1 MDQAHV
7 LYFYLI
13 GCIILSAQFSRRLDK
28 LAIIFAGL
36 CLVHCLLL
44 PLVLTV
50 GSIASVG
57 FMGHDQFHQFMLWMV
72 LPVSLIALGIGC
84 ARHRNGL
91 VAGTGIFGLCLIV
104 LASVTQHGLLPEPFE
119 LTSAVAGSFLLSIS
133 HALNYR
139 QCRTSHCCEH
149 DPGVIG
155 E

>member
-1 MDQAHV
+1 
-7 LYFYLI
+7 LNT
-13 GCIILSAQFSRRLDK
+13 QFSRRLDK
-28 LAIIFAGL
+28 VAIVFAGL

-57 FMGHDQFHQFMLWMV
+57 FIGHDQFHQFMLWLV

-91 VAGTGIFGLCLIV
+91 VATTGLMGLCLIV
-104 LASVTQHGLLPEPFE
+104 LASVTQHGLLPQSLE
-119 LTSAVAGSFLLSIS
+119 LASAVAGSLLLSIS

-139 QCRTSHCCEH
+139 QCRTGHCCEH
-149 DPGVIG
+149 DPEVI
-155 E
+155 EVISE